1 MGLLSERVAR
11 ARLTASAAAA
21 QRARELRAAG
31 IDIIALAQG
40 EPDFDTPEHVI
51 EAAYRAMRAG
61 QTHYTPVD
69 GTPELKAAIVA
80 KFSRCSTTRSW
91 RRSIRATR
99 C

>member
-31 IDIIALAQG
+31 IDIIALAQD

-69 GTPELKAAIVA
+69 GTPSSASSRRRVMRSATAI
-80 KFSRCSTTRSW
+80 SQ
-91 RRSIRATR
+91 RRSRS
-99 C
+99 